1 MALSREKTK
10 QVATLFNILATYDHG
25 IRLKYFMPVIF
36 YLNNWSIHHPY
47 RSDWIIGWTS
57 TSNCK
62 LVTNEFTILISVP
75 NWHWKFNR

>member
-36 YLNNWSIHHPY
+36 YLNN
-47 RSDWIIGWTS
+47 
-57 TSNCK
+57 
-62 LVTNEFTILISVP
+62 
-75 NWHWKFNR
+75 